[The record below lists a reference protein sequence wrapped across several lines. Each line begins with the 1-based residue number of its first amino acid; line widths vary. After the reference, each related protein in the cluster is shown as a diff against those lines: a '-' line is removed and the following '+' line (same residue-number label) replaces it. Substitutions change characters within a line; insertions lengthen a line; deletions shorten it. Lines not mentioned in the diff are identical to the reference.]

1 MLKRLAPFVFS
12 IPFTIFSLAM
22 AYSSFFLLAKRKRDM
37 SGHTP
42 LSLII

>member
-1 MLKRLAPFVFS
+1 MLKRLAPFVIFYS
-12 IPFTIFSLAM
+12 FHDFSLAM